1 MKNISKKIVQ
11 WLVEY
16 GVILKEDAELYE
28 YAVFT
33 VYILIFTLG
42 VSVIIGK
49 IMGHTMESIV
59 FIITFMIFRK
69 FCGGYHAKHIQSC
82 LMLSVIMIAISVY
95 MICMMIDLSIMVVGI
110 TLSLIS
116 IFVFS
121 PVDSENYRLSQ
132 MEKKDFR
139 RVVVIL
145 IIICIS
151 AEIVLLATTELRC
164 FYCIGFGVIMTA
176 ILQLIQ
182 VVRNIRYNR
191 P

>member
-1 MKNISKKIVQ
+1 MKNISKKIIQ

-16 GVILKEDAELYE
+16 GVIQKEDAELYE

-42 VSVIIGK
+42 VSI
-49 IMGHTMESIV
+49 
-59 FIITFMIFRK
+59 IITFMIFRK

-121 PVDSENYRLSQ
+121 PVDSENYRLNEI
-132 MEKKDFR
+132 EKQDFH

-145 IIICIS
+145 IFICIVVES
-151 AEIVLLATTELRC
+151 TLLATKEIRY
-164 FYCIGFGVIMTA
+164 FYCIGFGVVTTA

-182 VVRNIRYNR
+182 AARNILCND
-191 P
+191 

>member
-1 MKNISKKIVQ
+1 MKNISKKIIH

-42 VSVIIGK
+42 VSIIIGG
-49 IMGHTMESIV
+49 IMGHVVESIV

-82 LMLSVIMIAISVY
+82 LMLSVIMIAISV
-95 MICMMIDLSIMVVGI
+95 VGI

-116 IFVFS
+116 IFIFS
-121 PVDSENYRLSQ
+121 PVDSENYRLNEI
-132 MEKKDFR
+132 EKQDFH

-145 IIICIS
+145 IFICIVVES
-151 AEIVLLATTELRC
+151 TLLATKEIRY
-164 FYCIGFGVIMTA
+164 FYCIGFGVVTTA

-182 VVRNIRYNR
+182 AARNMLCND
-191 P
+191 

>member
-1 MKNISKKIVQ
+1 MKNISKKIIQ

-42 VSVIIGK
+42 VSIIIGG
-49 IMGHTMESIV
+49 IMGHVVESIV
-59 FIITFMIFRK
+59 FIITFMVFRK

-95 MICMMIDLSIMVVGI
+95 MICMMIDLS
-110 TLSLIS
+110 LIS

-121 PVDSENYRLSQ
+121 PVDSENYRLNEI
-132 MEKKDFR
+132 EKQDFH

-145 IIICIS
+145 IFICIVVES
-151 AEIVLLATTELRC
+151 TLLATKEIRY
-164 FYCIGFGVIMTA
+164 FYCIGFGVVTTA

-182 VVRNIRYNR
+182 TARNILCND
-191 P
+191 

>member
-1 MKNISKKIVQ
+1 MKNISKKIIQ

-16 GVILKEDAELYE
+16 GVIQKEDAELYE

-42 VSVIIGK
+42 VSIIIGG
-49 IMGHTMESIV
+49 IMGHVVESIV

-121 PVDSENYRLSQ
+121 PVDSENRKLDQ
-132 MEKKDFR
+132 EERKKSHS
-139 RVVVIL
+139 I
-145 IIICIS
+145 
-151 AEIVLLATTELRC
+151 IVLMQVLLLITYFLLWKYGNEKVMK
-164 FYCIGFGVIMTA
+164 VIAVANICVA
-176 ILQLIQ
+176 IFQLISIGTNM
-182 VVRNIRYNR
+182 VNGE
-191 P
+191 

>member
-1 MKNISKKIVQ
+1 MKNISKKIIQ

-42 VSVIIGK
+42 VSIIIGG
-49 IMGHTMESIV
+49 IMGHVVESIV
-59 FIITFMIFRK
+59 FIITFMVFRK

-82 LMLSVIMIAISVY
+82 LMLSVI
-95 MICMMIDLSIMVVGI
+95 

-121 PVDSENYRLSQ
+121 PVDSENYRLNEI
-132 MEKKDFR
+132 EKQDFH

-145 IIICIS
+145 IFICIVVES
-151 AEIVLLATTELRC
+151 TLLVTKEIRY
-164 FYCIGFGVIMTA
+164 FYCIGFGVVTTA

-182 VVRNIRYNR
+182 AARNILCND
-191 P
+191 

>member
-1 MKNISKKIVQ
+1 MKNISKKIIQ

-16 GVILKEDAELYE
+16 GVIQKEDAELYE

-42 VSVIIGK
+42 VSIIIGG
-49 IMGHTMESIV
+49 IMGHVVESIV

-121 PVDSENYRLSQ
+121 PVDSENYRLNEI
-132 MEKKDFR
+132 EKQDFH

-145 IIICIS
+145 IFICIVVES
-151 AEIVLLATTELRC
+151 TLLATKEIRY
-164 FYCIGFGVIMTA
+164 FYSIGFGVVTTA

-182 VVRNIRYNR
+182 AARNILCND
-191 P
+191 